1 MMRRLLPVLV
11 ILVGCA
17 LFWFWRASVKPLPP
31 AVLSEV
37 APAPAAAG
45 REVAQSPKGR
55 IQDPAQR
62 TSADLPAGVAEAK
75 PVDAIPIDDRAPGVV
90 DDPAFTALYAGLPT
104 AKLQARME
112 ELEPLYQ
119 AEFDRLCELRF
130 ASGLYR
136 VVESA
141 DMEGIDP
148 SYDVLAQFDEQGVL
162 TRARAVAGRP
172 APGAPP
178 EDGESEL
185 RMEYQIVSLPP
196 EVYPDLYRQK
206 AELDWLRATIAARK
220 ESGEDPP

>member
-1 MMRRLLPVLV
+1 MRRSLPVLL
-11 ILVGCA
+11 ILVSCA
-17 LFWFWRASVKPLPP
+17 LFWFWRASVKTLPP
-31 AVLSEV
+31 PILQDAAPASAEAASEV
-37 APAPAAAG
+37 A
-45 REVAQSPKGR
+45 QQPKGSM
-55 IQDPAQR
+55 QDPAQR
-62 TSADLPAGVAEAK
+62 TAADLPGGVAGAK
-75 PVDAIPIDDRAPGVV
+75 PVEPIPIDDRAPGVV
-90 DDPAFTALYAGLPT
+90 DDPAFTALYASLPT

-112 ELEPLYQ
+112 ELEPSYQ
-119 AEFDRLCELRF
+119 VEFERLCDLRF

-148 SYDVLAQFDEQGVL
+148 SYDVLARFDEQGVL

-172 APGAPP
+172 AQGTPP

-196 EVYPDLYRQK
+196 EVYPDLYRRK

-220 ESGEDPP
+220 DSGEDPP